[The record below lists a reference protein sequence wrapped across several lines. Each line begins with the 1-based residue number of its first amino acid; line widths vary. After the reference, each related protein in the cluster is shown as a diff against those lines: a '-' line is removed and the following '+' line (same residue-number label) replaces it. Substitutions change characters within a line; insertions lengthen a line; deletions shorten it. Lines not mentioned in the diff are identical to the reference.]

1 MVVLLHSAE
10 PVSWKLLLN
19 YATPNSTAVQKHL
32 IFMLVLGMYSSK
44 PVEMVQIKFVHIIY
58 FTLVDPFRCHSL

>member
-1 MVVLLHSAE
+1 
-10 PVSWKLLLN
+10 
-19 YATPNSTAVQKHL
+19 
-32 IFMLVLGMYSSK
+32 MLVLGMYSSK